1 MRSGELNRLIDIE
14 ALTVTDDGMGS
25 SVESWTTFKSGVW
38 AAVWPVSAKEQIKA
52 GKTELVVTHRI
63 RIRYLSGLTSDMRI
77 KYNGSYFNIVSIINP
92 GTTNRMIDILATEE
106 Q

>member
-14 ALTVTDDGMGS
+14 VQTVTEDGMGS
-25 SVESWTTFKSGVW
+25 SVESWTEFKNGVW
-38 AAVWPVSAKEQIKA
+38 AAVWPVSAKEQIRA
-52 GKTELVVTHRI
+52 GKTELVTTHRI
-63 RIRYLSGLTSDMRI
+63 RIRYVSGLTPDMRI